1 MAEKNKKIE
10 PTIKKFFESLEI
22 DVNFNIS
29 EDEEA
34 IAVTLE
40 TEDTGILI
48 GYHGETLEALQLVLS
63 LLLAKKRGEFKR
75 VSLEVGDYKKNRSE
89 WLETLALDAKE
100 RAIAENKEIYLSEL
114 KSWER
119 RVIHLLLQDDKE
131 VVSES
136 TGEGKDR
143 VLVIKPK

>member
-1 MAEKNKKIE
+1 MAETNKKTE
-10 PTIKKFFESLEI
+10 KTIKKFFDSLGI
-22 DVNFNIS
+22 DASFSVL

-34 IAVTLE
+34 IGVTLE
-40 TEDTGILI
+40 TEDTGIII
-48 GYHGETLEALQLVLS
+48 GYHGETLEALQLILS
-63 LLLAKKRGEFKR
+63 LLLAKERGEFKR

-89 WLETLALDAKE
+89 WLERLALDAKE
-100 RAIAENKEIYLSEL
+100 RALAENKEVYLSEL

-143 VLVIKPK
+143 VLAIKPK

>member
-1 MAEKNKKIE
+1 MAVKIKKIE
-10 PTIKKFFESLEI
+10 PTIKKFFVSLGI
-22 DVNFNIS
+22 DASFSIT

-34 IAVTLE
+34 ISVTLE
-40 TEDTGILI
+40 TEDTGIII

-89 WLETLALDAKE
+89 WLERLAQDAKE
-100 RAIAENKEIYLSEL
+100 RAITENKEIYLSDL

-119 RVIHLLLQDDKE
+119 RVVHLLLQDDKE

>member
-1 MAEKNKKIE
+1 MAETNKKIE
-10 PTIKKFFESLEI
+10 KTIKKFFDSLGI
-22 DVNFNIS
+22 DATFEVL
-29 EDEEA
+29 EDEET
-34 IAVTLE
+34 IGVTLE
-40 TEDTGILI
+40 TEDTGIII

-63 LLLAKKRGEFKR
+63 LLVAKERGEFKR

-89 WLETLALDAKE
+89 WLERLAADAKE
-100 RAIAENKEIYLSEL
+100 RALSENKEIYLSEL

>member
-1 MAEKNKKIE
+1 MAETNKQIEKVIKNL
-10 PTIKKFFESLEI
+10 FASLGV
-22 DVNFNIS
+22 DASFTIS

-34 IAVTLE
+34 IGVTLE
-40 TEDTGILI
+40 TEDTGIII
-48 GYHGETLEALQLVLS
+48 GYPGETLEALQLVLS

-89 WLETLALDAKE
+89 WLERLALDAKE
-100 RAIAENKEIYLSEL
+100 RAISENKEIYLSDL
-114 KSWER
+114 KPWER

>member
-1 MAEKNKKIE
+1 MADKNKTNEK
-10 PTIKKFFESLEI
+10 TIKNFLESLGI
-22 DVNFNIS
+22 DAKADIS
-29 EDEEA
+29 EDEET
-34 IAVTLE
+34 ITVVLE

-48 GYHGETLEALQLVLS
+48 GYHGETLEALQLILS
-63 LLLAKKRGEFKR
+63 LVLAKKTGAFKR

-89 WLETLALDAKE
+89 WLERLAFDAKE
-100 RAIAENKEIYLSEL
+100 RAVAENKEVYLSDL

-131 VVSES
+131 VSSES
-136 TGEGKDR
+136 TGEGKER